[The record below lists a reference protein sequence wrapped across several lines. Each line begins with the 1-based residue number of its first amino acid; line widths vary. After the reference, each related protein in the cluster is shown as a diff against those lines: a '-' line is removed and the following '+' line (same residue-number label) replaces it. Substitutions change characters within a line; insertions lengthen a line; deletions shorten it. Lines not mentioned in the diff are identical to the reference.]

1 LIGFFK
7 GILPGAGATISTM
20 ISYSVEKMIAKH
32 PEEFGKGAIQGV
44 AGPEA
49 ANNAATGGAMIP
61 LLTLGVP
68 GTSTTAIM
76 LGAMM
81 MWGLRPGPLLFQNNP
96 DFVWGIIA
104 SMYIGNIILLIL
116 NFPLVPL
123 FAQTLKTPSAI
134 MYALIVLICII
145 GTYSLNSSL
154 FDLWLLLIFGVIGYL
169 LKKLDF
175 PLAPAILA
183 MVLGPLL
190 ERSLYQ
196 SLTMSQ
202 GNLFIFFQRPIS
214 AVMMGLSL
222 LLFLFPVI
230 RWLRRSKVHLAT
242 NDEE

>member
-1 LIGFFK
+1 
-7 GILPGAGATISTM
+7 
-20 ISYSVEKMIAKH
+20 
-32 PEEFGKGAIQGV
+32 
-44 AGPEA
+44 
-49 ANNAATGGAMIP
+49 
-61 LLTLGVP
+61 
-68 GTSTTAIM
+68 M

-81 MWGLRPGPLLFQNNP
+81 MWGLRPGPLLYQNHP

-123 FAQTLKTPSAI
+123 FAQALKTPSAI
-134 MYALIVLICII
+134 MYALIVLICLI

-222 LLFLFPVI
+222 LLFLFPVV
-230 RWLRRSKVHLAT
+230 RWLRRSKVQLAT